1 MTKTEI
7 AAAVA
12 RMQRKRNV
20 KKFARYE
27 VRAVNGGWTYAGS
40 GEGVFADRV
49 SAETD
54 ASFCRD
60 WEAC

>member
-1 MTKTEI
+1 MNTHEI
-7 AAAVA
+7 NAAVA

-20 KKFARYE
+20 ERFDRYE
-27 VRAVNGGWTYAGS
+27 VRAVSGGWTYAAS
-40 GEGVFADRV
+40 GGVVFSDRV